1 MASRYIDPF
10 KDEATFWTPKM
21 SFCAEVGESGCRGAG
36 CLDVPRGRLHHIGE
50 LARQELPREAK
61 RFQSSEMDRSSCCSV
76 LSTGD
81 RRVDRQARL
90 SGNAP
95 SSAATRGLLLSH
107 PPEPFTVPRAGGNER
122 RNPNSIDAART
133 VIVGAASAFLG
144 RAVFC
149 TCASPPRESRRER
162 A

>member
-1 MASRYIDPF
+1 
-10 KDEATFWTPKM
+10 
-21 SFCAEVGESGCRGAG
+21 
-36 CLDVPRGRLHHIGE
+36 
-50 LARQELPREAK
+50 
-61 RFQSSEMDRSSCCSV
+61 MDRSSFCSV

-122 RNPNSIDAART
+122 RNPNLYRRRAHSYRRGSQCVSGSCRFLHMRDAAT
-133 VIVGAASAFLG
+133 
-144 RAVFC
+144 
-149 TCASPPRESRRER
+149 
-162 A
+162 